1 MPEIFFSSHGSYFE
15 ISYWNYPKDPL
26 KILVKFSQWSDP
38 TFTVC
43 RPHVA
48 HRARGHP
55 DRSGAW
61 ELIMQFL
68 YNWYLYFLWFWKKLA
83 QNYEMVTLKRDSDL
97 ALWFFLMRKYDFSF
111 KISISFK
118 TSRSS
123 IFRLRPPRQIAI
135 WPWWNFMKIW
145 KSRNFF
151 GPSTAKSL
159 RRKSKMTQTIEGEKK
174 TNLFRLLW
182 LAVGQTRRLGRH

>member
-1 MPEIFFSSHGSYFE
+1 MPEVFFSSHGSYFE
-15 ISYWNYPKDPL
+15 IKHVDWSFGYLRVNNEISVWSKSLLSVILKSEPK
-26 KILVKFSQWSDP
+26 IIRWS
-38 TFTVC
+38 
-43 RPHVA
+43 
-48 HRARGHP
+48 
-55 DRSGAW
+55 
-61 ELIMQFL
+61 
-68 YNWYLYFLWFWKKLA
+68 FWKGT
-83 QNYEMVTLKRDSDL
+83 QTCPGVLK
-97 ALWFFLMRKYDFSF
+97 FFLNAEHDFSF

-145 KSRNFF
+145 KSRIFF

>member
-1 MPEIFFSSHGSYFE
+1 MPDAPEGFFSSHGSYFE
-15 ISYWNYPKDPL
+15 IKHVDWSFGYLRVNNEISVWSKSLLLVIL
-26 KILVKFSQWSDP
+26 KK
-38 TFTVC
+38 
-43 RPHVA
+43 R
-48 HRARGHP
+48 
-55 DRSGAW
+55 
-61 ELIMQFL
+61 
-68 YNWYLYFLWFWKKLA
+68 A
-83 QNYEMVTLKRDSDL
+83 QNYKMVILKKDSDL
-97 ALWFFLMRKYDFSF
+97 PWRFKFFLNAEHDFSF

-145 KSRNFF
+145 KSRIFF